1 MNIKHLSPLFVA
13 SAITL
18 GVAPAFGEASSD
30 PGVKFSCQINNE
42 GVPTTVAIQSNG
54 DVQPVF
60 HWNNSD
66 VLKKQANP
74 QQLCNSV
81 SNKLENYPEATFKP
95 FDQAGVPAICVS
107 SSENTCDSVLFTLE
121 PTDNPLSTA
130 DRVLAAIL
138 DEDLQGNPT
147 TTVDRGLQSTSYKVD
162 FWTLFG
168 LKLFK

>member
-13 SAITL
+13 SALAL
-18 GVAPAFGEASSD
+18 GAAPAFGEASSNT
-30 PGVKFSCQINNE
+30 GVKFSCQINNE
-42 GVPTTVAIQSNG
+42 GVPTTVATQSNG
-54 DVQPVF
+54 EVKPVF
-60 HWNNSD
+60 HWNNSEI
-66 VLKKQANP
+66 LKQQSSP

-81 SNKLENYPEATFKP
+81 SSKLDQYPEVNFKP
-95 FDQAGVPAICVS
+95 YDQAGVPAICVS

-121 PTDNPLSTA
+121 PTDNPLNTA
-130 DRVLAAIL
+130 DRVLADIL
-138 DEDLQGNPT
+138 DKDLQSNPT